1 VHLDNL
7 MLDVLLDPFLL
18 GKRRVRDGVISID
31 VFSSINPQ
39 PSKLGSVAAFRF
51 RGDDNR
57 VAVRVDPR
65 PQPFRIEARSVPMQD
80 GRSSRGRPMKAP
92 MLPASARLSA
102 IAALFLATFPTILMG
117 QTSEEY
123 AAMGQKIWVAFEC
136 GALAEYADKPEESRR
151 LYNLGYDQGKTLLD
165 AFRAGKVD
173 QQARGKLP
181 IPVSSM
187 LDGGPTVDF
196 VLGRIFESAMQD
208 TSRQLFEASNNT
220 ETRKIIAGQ
229 TFAKRNCEL
238 L

>member
-1 VHLDNL
+1 MKRSRETLGLVAKTSEGQR
-7 MLDVLLDPFLL
+7 MLICLVAFLCLGCATCGSASRVSDRIPF
-18 GKRRVRDGVISID
+18 KV
-31 VFSSINPQ
+31 
-39 PSKLGSVAAFRF
+39 
-51 RGDDNR
+51 
-57 VAVRVDPR
+57 VDPR

-92 MLPASARLSA
+92 MLLASARLSA

-196 VLGRIFESAMQD
+196 ILGRIFESAMQD